1 MAIPTKKGSENK
13 RAKLRGSMV
22 KTSAAEQAQT
32 IAELRQELEARN
44 RDLVAL
50 YDVTA
55 AASQSL
61 EIKPVLDEVV
71 KKITDI
77 FAFDSVSVFLFH
89 PKTEV
94 LNLMA
99 AAGIHEI
106 QALPRAFR
114 RGRGLTGR
122 VAETGQ
128 YLIFEDVRSDSRYQ
142 QMTENNAMQRM
153 GDRFIAIFPIKAKE
167 KFLGTINCINIEPR
181 KLTTGEIRLINSMAD
196 QIGVAVENISLFEE
210 VENKTKDLETSNA
223 ELREALAHQTATAE
237 VLGIISRSPTDV
249 QPVLDAIVES
259 AARVCGIDD
268 VLMRLREGDSN
279 GFAGSFWSHA
289 D

>member
-1 MAIPTKKGSENK
+1 M
-13 RAKLRGSMV
+13 
-22 KTSAAEQAQT
+22 
-32 IAELRQELEARN
+32 
-44 RDLVAL
+44 AL

-77 FAFDSVSVFLFH
+77 FAFDSVSVFLFD

-122 VAETGQ
+122 VAEPGQ

-153 GDRFIAIFPIKAKE
+153 GDCFIAIFPIKAKE
-167 KFLGTINCINIEPR
+167 KFLGTINFINTEPR
-181 KLTTGEIRLINSMAD
+181 KLTIGEIRLINSMAD

-223 ELREALAHQTATAE
+223 ELREALEHQTATAE

-268 VLMRLREGDSN
+268 MHLRLYSGKLWFCGLILVRYPMVPSRSALTRHRCAGCASMARSTFRTFVRRTRSN
-279 GFAGSFWSHA
+279 YCLRVRYARF
-289 D
+289 

>member
-1 MAIPTKKGSENK
+1 MATKKSSK
-13 RAKLRGSMV
+13 TKKTKLRRPMV
-22 KTSAAEQAQT
+22 QTSVVEQGQM
-32 IAELRQELEARN
+32 IPELRRELEARN

-71 KKITDI
+71 KKKTDI
-77 FAFDSVSVFLFH
+77 FGFDSVSVFLFD
-89 PKTEV
+89 PKNEL

-122 VAETGQ
+122 VAESGQ
-128 YLIFEDVRSDSRYQ
+128 YLIFEDVRSDPRYQ

-167 KFLGTINCINIEPR
+167 KFLGTINCINTEAPKVNNR
-181 KLTTGEIRLINSMAD
+181 RNS
-196 QIGVAVENISLFEE
+196 
-210 VENKTKDLETSNA
+210 
-223 ELREALAHQTATAE
+223 
-237 VLGIISRSPTDV
+237 TD
-249 QPVLDAIVES
+249 
-259 AARVCGIDD
+259 
-268 VLMRLREGDSN
+268 
-279 GFAGSFWSHA
+279 
-289 D
+289 